1 MLNMTLEQVI
11 QQAKQLSAWEKMRLI
26 QAIAPDIEKELI
38 HNQIKQNVSSNFDVI
53 LNESLE
59 VSESDFSDYL
69 KNLEDYEERLVKGEI
84 QG

>member
-1 MLNMTLEQVI
+1 MTLEQVI
-11 QQAKQLSAWEKMRLI
+11 QQAKQLSALEKMRLI

-38 HNQIKQNVSSNFDVI
+38 QNQIKQNVSSGFDII

-69 KNLEDYEERLVKGEI
+69 KNLEDYEERLAKGEI
-84 QG
+84 QW